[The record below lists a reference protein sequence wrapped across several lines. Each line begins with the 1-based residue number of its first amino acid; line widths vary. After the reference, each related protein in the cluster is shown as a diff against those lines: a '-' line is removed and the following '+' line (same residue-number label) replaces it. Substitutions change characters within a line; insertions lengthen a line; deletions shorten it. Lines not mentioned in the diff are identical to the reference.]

1 MFSKNNQETKEVEMQ
16 VFSNSVEIEKKEIQ
30 KKFIQNN
37 NTYIHHS
44 NSNFHQKK
52 NLAHKKY
59 NKYLYNSNFNNSM
72 NSVQNN
78 LLLDYNVIHQNSNSN
93 NEYSNKNYQ
102 DSKNNSL
109 DSMYYSR
116 SWPFASNNNLLYR
129 NDKSDKKNK
138 NNNNYSQINNTN
150 NHPYN
155 QYNNY
160 NQTTNENSHK
170 NSNYY
175 YTLGTPMDIYE
186 SNWNSTN
193 EYKKKKKSVENVC
206 VSNGS
211 PSDNFIR
218 SNKTL
223 TLSDNILMMEK
234 KSYCINCGK
243 YGHLFKKCMYPILS
257 FGLIGYYYEP
267 SDMSC
272 DENDI
277 NFIMIQS
284 KNTFHFLD
292 FIRGKYELL
301 DTESI
306 KKLFENMTKSE
317 IEMLSCKDF
326 DMIWKETYHDIY
338 TLNEIQENQKKL
350 SKTKFDMLVEGY
362 TIQNIFYDLTYFLET
377 NKHSKIEISWSFP
390 KGRRNY
396 KESDLMCAIREF
408 EEETGL
414 KRKFFE
420 IKEPKKIYC
429 ETYIGDNNIE
439 YQHRYFLAEFHQKI
453 DIEFSEM
460 NSHQMIEIGSLKWL
474 KKDEAIKNI
483 NPFYKQRIEIVSQFI
498 NDILENKKKVNHRKP
513 FHKNNQ
519 TKNIPHFNISGN
531 KTSMTCNLDK
541 MDKTPTNDIDVT
553 KTSSIHNPNKFLVDN
568 NEEYILLES

>member
-1 MFSKNNQETKEVEMQ
+1 MFSKKNQEPKELEMQ
-16 VFSNSVEIEKKEIQ
+16 VFSNSLESEKKDST
-30 KKFIQNN
+30 KKVFPIYNNIYNYNSSKKNYNTNNYNKKINRYN
-37 NTYIHHS
+37 NTYNNSNTNNYNTNLQSSQNMFIDFHGSDQKSLLQDSSS
-44 NSNFHQKK
+44 NSFE
-52 NLAHKKY
+52 
-59 NKYLYNSNFNNSM
+59 SN
-72 NSVQNN
+72 
-78 LLLDYNVIHQNSNSN
+78 I
-93 NEYSNKNYQ
+93 YSK
-102 DSKNNSL
+102 
-109 DSMYYSR
+109 
-116 SWPFASNNNLLYR
+116 SWPFANNNFYK
-129 NDKSDKKNK
+129 NEKIEKKHR
-138 NNNNYSQINNTN
+138 NNNH
-150 NHPYN
+150 NHFHLH
-155 QYNNY
+155 
-160 NQTTNENSHK
+160 NQTYNSDFSAK

-175 YTLGTPMDIYE
+175 YTLSYPSDSG
-186 SNWNSTN
+186 N
-193 EYKKKKKSVENVC
+193 EQKRKKKNCEIITPTDNSMRNNNCNNINKNITC
-206 VSNGS
+206 NF
-211 PSDNFIR
+211 SDN
-218 SNKTL
+218 L
-223 TLSDNILMMEK
+223 LLLEK

-267 SDMSC
+267 SETGPA

-277 NFIMIQS
+277 HFIMIQS

-326 DMIWKETYHDIY
+326 DIIWKETYHDIY
-338 TLNEIQENQKKL
+338 ILNEIQENQKKI

-362 TIQNIFYDLTYFLET
+362 MIQNVFYNLSYFLEL
-377 NKHSKIEISWSFP
+377 NKNSQIEISWSFP

-439 YQHRYFLAEFHQKI
+439 YQHRYFLAEFHHKI
-453 DIEFSEM
+453 DIEFCEM

-498 NDILENKKKVNHRKP
+498 HDILENKKKVNHRKP
-513 FHKNNQ
+513 FQKTNQSNSKNV
-519 TKNIPHFNISGN
+519 PHFHISVN
-531 KTSMTCNLDK
+531 KTPMSCSF
-541 MDKTPTNDIDVT
+541 DKTDKGQIKETQHSNILDLT
-553 KTSSIHNPNKFLVDN
+553 KTSSICNSNIFLADN
-568 NEEYILLES
+568 TEDYILLEN